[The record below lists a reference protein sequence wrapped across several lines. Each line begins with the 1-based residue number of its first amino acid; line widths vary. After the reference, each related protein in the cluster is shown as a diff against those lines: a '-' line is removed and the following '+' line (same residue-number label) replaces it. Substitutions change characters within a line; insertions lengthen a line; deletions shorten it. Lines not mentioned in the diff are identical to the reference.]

1 MRYIFTVII
10 FVFFTN
16 ISYSQSVKYSN
27 EFLAIGVGARA
38 LSMSNSVVA
47 SSNFAYWNPSGLI
60 EIKQNRELGLMHSE
74 YFAGIAKYDYGS
86 FAAKFN
92 ANSAGAISLIR
103 FSVDD
108 IPNTSELI
116 DGQGNIN
123 YDKVSTFSST
133 DLAVILSYAHSSTI
147 EGLIF
152 GGNAKI
158 IRRKVG
164 DFGSSW
170 GFGLDL
176 SAKYTSNKWIM
187 GLMLRD
193 ITTTFNSWSYSLNDA
208 MKAAF
213 ARTGNTIPVNSTEI
227 TLPRVILAAGRN
239 FKLGNNIG
247 LLAEL
252 NLDIT
257 TDGKRNVLIKSDP
270 FSIDPHMGLELDFK
284 KIVFFRMGI
293 GNVQKETMPDNIKR
307 TTFQPNIGLG
317 IVLMKSLSIDYA
329 FTDIGNQSIALYSN
343 VFSLKYNF
351 NTKKD

>member
-1 MRYIFTVII
+1 MRYFYTLVIFI
-10 FVFFTN
+10 FITN
-16 ISYSQSVKYSN
+16 VLCSQTAKYSN

-38 LSMSNSVVA
+38 LAMSNSVVA
-47 SSNFAYWNPSGLI
+47 SSNSAYWNPSGLI
-60 EIKQNRELGLMHSE
+60 DINRDREVSLMHSE
-74 YFAGIAKYDYGS
+74 YFAGISKYDFGS
-86 FAAKFN
+86 FVATFN
-92 ANSAGAISLIR
+92 EKSAGALSIIR

-123 YDKVSTFSST
+123 YDKVTSFSST
-133 DLAVILSYAHSSTI
+133 DLAVILSYSHSSKI
-147 EGLIF
+147 EGLSF

-170 GFGLDL
+170 GFGLDIA
-176 SAKYTSNKWIM
+176 AKYSKDKWIM
-187 GLMLRD
+187 GVMLRD
-193 ITTTFNSWSYSLNDA
+193 ITTTFNSWSYNLDEA
-208 MKAAF
+208 MKSAF

-227 TLPRVILAAGRN
+227 TLPRAIFAVGKH
-239 FKLGNNIG
+239 FKIHNNIG
-247 LLAEL
+247 LLTEV

-270 FSIDPHMGLELDFK
+270 FSIDPHIGLEFDFK
-284 KIVFFRMGI
+284 KIVFFRFGV
-293 GNVQKETMPDNIKR
+293 GNIQKETMTDNVKK
-307 TTFQPNIGLG
+307 TTFQPNVGLG
-317 IVLMKSLSIDYA
+317 IILMKTISIDYA

-343 VFSLKYNF
+343 VFSLKYSF